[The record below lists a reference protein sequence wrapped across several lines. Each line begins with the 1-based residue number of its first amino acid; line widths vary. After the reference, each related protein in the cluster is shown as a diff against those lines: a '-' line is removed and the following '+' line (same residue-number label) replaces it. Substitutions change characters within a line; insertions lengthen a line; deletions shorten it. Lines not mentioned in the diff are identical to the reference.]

1 MLIKIGKN
9 KIHKNGKVYFI
20 ADIAANHDG
29 KLSRAKKL
37 IRLAAEAGA
46 DAVKFQHF
54 KAKTIV
60 SDYGFKKSG
69 KISHQSKWKKSVY
82 DIYEEASLNINWT
95 KTLSNEAKKFNLDFM
110 TAPYDLKYVDDVYKF
125 VKAYKIGSGDV
136 NWREIINKISNKKK
150 PVIIATGASNFSEV
164 KATVN
169 LILKKNKKVILMQCN
184 TNYTYDEKNFQFIN
198 LNVLKT
204 YKKVFKNKII
214 LGLSDHTQ
222 GHSTVLGAV
231 TLGARVVEK
240 HFTDD
245 NNRKGPDHY
254 FSMNPKT
261 WLEMVQETRRLE
273 NSLGDGKKIVEKNE
287 KKTNFIQRRG
297 SYASKTINKNEII
310 KINDII
316 FLRPYFKGSIS
327 PFTKKKTFGRAKKNI
342 TKGEFIKIN
351 K

>member
-169 LILKKNKKVILMQCN
+169 LILQKNKKVILMQCN

-245 NNRKGPDHY
+245 NNREGPDHY

-261 WLEMVQETRRLE
+261 WLEMVKETRRLE

-342 TKGEFIKIN
+342 AKGEFIKIN

>member
-150 PVIIATGASNFSEV
+150 PIIIATGASNFSEV

-169 LILKKNKKVILMQCN
+169 LILQKNKKVILMQCN

-261 WLEMVQETRRLE
+261 WLEMVKETRRLE

-342 TKGEFIKIN
+342 AKGEFIKIN

>member
-1 MLIKIGKN
+1 
-9 KIHKNGKVYFI
+9 
-20 ADIAANHDG
+20 
-29 KLSRAKKL
+29 
-37 IRLAAEAGA
+37 
-46 DAVKFQHF
+46 
-54 KAKTIV
+54 
-60 SDYGFKKSG
+60 
-69 KISHQSKWKKSVY
+69 
-82 DIYEEASLNINWT
+82 
-95 KTLSNEAKKFNLDFM
+95 
-110 TAPYDLKYVDDVYKF
+110 
-125 VKAYKIGSGDV
+125 
-136 NWREIINKISNKKK
+136 
-150 PVIIATGASNFSEV
+150 
-164 KATVN
+164 
-169 LILKKNKKVILMQCN
+169 MQCN

-342 TKGEFIKIN
+342 AKGKFIKIN